1 MPLGYWISVTLHVL
15 AALLWLG
22 GMFFLGA
29 VGAPALRQV
38 EPASLRQALF
48 HAIGLKARTVGWV
61 SIGILLITGPINLA
75 YKDLWRWDG
84 VFGSSEFWATS
95 MGTSLAI
102 KLACVVT
109 MVVLS
114 AVHDFWLG
122 PRAGLLTAGSVE
134 ATRARVQASYLA
146 RITALAGI
154 VLVLAAVRLA
164 RGG

>member
-1 MPLGYWISVTLHVL
+1 MPTLYWISVTLHLL

-29 VGAPALRQV
+29 VGAPALRAV

-48 HAIGLKARTVGWV
+48 HAIGLKARNIGWIAIV
-61 SIGILLITGPINLA
+61 ILLITGPINLA
-75 YKDLWRWDG
+75 YKDLWRWNG
-84 VFGSSEFWATS
+84 VFGSPDFWRTS

-102 KLACVVT
+102 KIACVVL
-109 MVVLS
+109 MVSLS
-114 AVHDFWLG
+114 ALHDFWLG
-122 PRAGLLTAGSVE
+122 PKAGQLTAGSPE
-134 ATRARVQASYLA
+134 ATRARVQASSLA

-154 VLVLAAVRLA
+154 VLVVAAVRLA

>member
-1 MPLGYWISVTLHVL
+1 MPSGYWISVTVHVL
-15 AALLWLG
+15 AALSWLG
-22 GMFFLGA
+22 GMFFLGL
-29 VGAPALRQV
+29 VGAPALRKV

-61 SIGILLITGPINLA
+61 AIVLLLITGPINLA
-75 YKDLWRWDG
+75 YKNLWRWDG
-84 VFGSSEFWATS
+84 VFGSADFWRTS

-102 KLACVVT
+102 KIVCVVI
-109 MVVLS
+109 MVSLS

-122 PRAGLLTAGSVE
+122 PLAGQLTAGSPE

-154 VLVLAAVRLA
+154 VLVFAAVRLA